1 MIHRH
6 QLSEPE
12 YEYSIEQI
20 IRDPSYN
27 SKVEFALKLGY
38 TEAQLQRVL
47 LKIGHSARE
56 NQVRRGRIYPL
67 PLSILLFNCCVHL
80 STNLS
85 AYRFSD
91 TGGAHPTAKVE
102 ARIRVGAP
110 ADDDDAQGGPS
121 DAAAVGGD
129 GPRAQEGKEGPAYA
143 DPVHARVAEPA
154 YREVLYCSLC
164 NTE

>member
-1 MIHRH
+1 MAAAAKIVEPSAFYPQPTSSPGPIAVPEMSPAPGFRYIYSFRFKLKDCKLIVSLFHRH

-56 NQVRRGRIYPL
+56 NQVRRWRI
-67 PLSILLFNCCVHL
+67 
-80 STNLS
+80 
-85 AYRFSD
+85 
-91 TGGAHPTAKVE
+91 
-102 ARIRVGAP
+102 
-110 ADDDDAQGGPS
+110 
-121 DAAAVGGD
+121 
-129 GPRAQEGKEGPAYA
+129 
-143 DPVHARVAEPA
+143 
-154 YREVLYCSLC
+154 
-164 NTE
+164 